1 MKRIFPYLRPY
12 LPRISLG
19 LAIKFTGTIMDLL
32 LPWILSY
39 MIDDVVPLKEV
50 PRIVFWGGAMVACAA
65 VALIT
70 NIVANRMASW
80 VAQHTTEALRHD
92 LFSKISHLSCGQI
105 DSFRSPRWNPV

>member
-50 PRIVFWGGAMVACAA
+50 PRIVFWGGAMVACGGGTHYQYRSQPHG
-65 VALIT
+65 VLGRPT
-70 NIVANRMASW
+70 Y
-80 VAQHTTEALRHD
+80 H
-92 LFSKISHLSCGQI
+92 
-105 DSFRSPRWNPV
+105 RSPAS